1 MKSEF
6 IEISDELFSQ
16 VGKMI
21 TEKYGIKM
29 PPEKK
34 IMFQARLQRR
44 LHELDIHSFDEY
56 AKILLNDKNS
66 AGEFNQLADLIS
78 TNKTEFFRENEHFI
92 FLNSTIL
99 PEYVRLKTPN
109 QSTQFKVWSAG
120 CSSGQEAYSIG
131 IQIEEFLRTSGSRF
145 DYSILATDISARML
159 RQAREAIYPFAQVD
173 ELSAEI
179 KRRYFLKSKDIKTM
193 KVRIV
198 KEIRDKVTVGY
209 MNLMEDLYP
218 FQAQFDVVFIRNTL
232 IYFDRT
238 NQLKVLKQVLNS
250 LKPGGFLL
258 IGHSESLINLQLP
271 IQSVAPSIYVKTNT

>member
-56 AKILLNDKNS
+56 AEILLNDRNS
-66 AGEFNQLADLIS
+66 VDEFNQLADLIS

-99 PEYVRLKTPN
+99 PEYIRVKTPH
-109 QSTQFKVWSAG
+109 QPVQFKVWSAG

-131 IQIEEFLRTSGSRF
+131 IQIEEFLRTSGQRF

-179 KRRYFLKSKDIKTM
+179 KKRYFLKSKDVRTM
-193 KVRIV
+193 KVRII

-232 IYFDRT
+232 IYFDRA

-271 IQSVAPSIYVKTNT
+271 IQSVAPSIYVKTNV

>member
-1 MKSEF
+1 VKSEF

-56 AKILLNDKNS
+56 AEILLNDRNS
-66 AGEFNQLADLIS
+66 TGEFNQLADLIS
-78 TNKTEFFRENEHFI
+78 TNKTEFFREKEHFS

-99 PEYVRLKTPN
+99 PEFIRVKTPH
-109 QSTQFKVWSAG
+109 QPAQFNVWSAG

-131 IQIEEFLRTSGSRF
+131 IQIEEFERMTGNRF

-159 RQAREAIYPFAQVD
+159 RQAREAIYPFHQVE
-173 ELSAEI
+173 ELTAEI
-179 KRRYFLKSKDIKTM
+179 KRRYFLKSKDTMTM

-198 KEIRDKVTVGY
+198 KEIRDKVTIGY

-218 FQAQFDVVFIRNTL
+218 FQAQFDVIFIRNTL

-238 NQLKVLKQVLNS
+238 NQVKVLKQVLNS

-258 IGHSESLINLQLP
+258 IGHSESLINLHLP
-271 IQSVAPSIYVKTNT
+271 IQSVAPSIYVKTNA

>member
-1 MKSEF
+1 
-6 IEISDELFSQ
+6 
-16 VGKMI
+16 
-21 TEKYGIKM
+21 M

-56 AKILLNDKNS
+56 AKILLNDSCS

-78 TNKTEFFRENEHFI
+78 TNKTEFFRENEHFT
-92 FLNSTIL
+92 FLNSIIL
-99 PEYVRLKTPN
+99 PEFIKVKTSSLSSQLKI
-109 QSTQFKVWSAG
+109 WSAG

-131 IQIEEFLRTSGSRF
+131 IQIEEFLRTSGQRF

-179 KRRYFLKSKDIKTM
+179 KQRYFLKSKDVRTM
-193 KVRIV
+193 KVRII

-232 IYFDRT
+232 IYFDRA

-271 IQSVAPSIYVKTNT
+271 IQSVAPSIYVKTNV

>member
-1 MKSEF
+1 VKSEF

-56 AKILLNDKNS
+56 AERLLNDKDKS
-66 AGEFNQLADLIS
+66 GEFNQLADLIS
-78 TNKTEFFRENEHFI
+78 TNKTEFFREKEHFS

-99 PEYVRLKTPN
+99 PEFLRTKYPH
-109 QSTQFKVWSAG
+109 QPAQFKVWSAG

-131 IQIEEFLRTSGSRF
+131 IQIEEFRRISGVRF
-145 DYSILATDISARML
+145 DYSILGTDISSRML

-173 ELSAEI
+173 ELTTEI
-179 KRRYFLKSKDIKTM
+179 KHRYFLKSKDTGKM
-193 KVRIV
+193 KVRII

-218 FQAQFDVVFIRNTL
+218 FHAQFDVVFLRNTL
-232 IYFDRT
+232 IYFDRNT
-238 NQLKVLKQVLNS
+238 QMKVLKQVLNS
-250 LKPGGFLL
+250 LKSGGFLL
-258 IGHSESLINLQLP
+258 IGHSESLINLHLP
-271 IQSVAPSIYVKTNT
+271 IQSVAPSIYVKTNG